1 MTTAISPEQVV
12 APGHVVFMNYRL
24 VDDAG
29 NELDATKDEPLAYL
43 HGHRNIIP
51 GLENALQGLKAGD
64 KKQVTVT
71 PVDGY
76 GERQDDLRF
85 RLPISEFGNQ
95 VPKVG
100 SIVELEA
107 QEDSMLAHIIAVD
120 ADAVTLDGNHPMAGK
135 TLHFTI
141 EIVSVRPATSEEL
154 EHGHAHDGHNHH
166 HH

>member
-1 MTTAISPEQVV
+1 MTTTLEQVI
-12 APGHVVFMNYRL
+12 APGNVVFMNYRL

-29 NELDATKDEPLAYL
+29 NELDATRDEPLSYL

-51 GLENALQGLKAGD
+51 GLENALNGLKAGD
-64 KKQVTVT
+64 KKEVTVT

-76 GERQDDLRF
+76 GERQEDLRF
-85 RLPISEFGNQ
+85 RLPIAEFGNQ

-120 ADAVTLDGNHPMAGK
+120 GDSVTLDGNHPMAGK

-154 EHGHAHDGHNHH
+154 EHGHSHDGNNHH